1 MQLSAFLNT
10 TTIIYYIDNPLPR
23 RVIFYVTTQQ
33 TGTGVFSLPSIIFS
47 KISAVPVKYIPFKK
61 AHDIKLNLGHAP
73 VLDLPFQ
80 VRIKLKLQVFNQ
92 TSGET
97 EKVFRKRFLN
107 SNQQLQKK
115 QEF

>member
-1 MQLSAFLNT
+1 L
-10 TTIIYYIDNPLPR
+10 
-23 RVIFYVTTQQ
+23 
-33 TGTGVFSLPSIIFS
+33 S

-61 AHDIKLNLGHAP
+61 AHDIKLKLGHAP

-97 EKVFRKRFLN
+97 EESF
-107 SNQQLQKK
+107 QKK
-115 QEF
+115 ISELEPAITKNRSSDSIMFHPQNKLFIEHDE